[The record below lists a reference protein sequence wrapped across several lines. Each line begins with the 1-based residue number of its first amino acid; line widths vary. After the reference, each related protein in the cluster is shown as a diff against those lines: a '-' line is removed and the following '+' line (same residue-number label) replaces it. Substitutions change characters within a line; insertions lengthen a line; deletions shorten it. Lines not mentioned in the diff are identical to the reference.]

1 MLMIYGTYSHFLR
14 AYEFGDS
21 TMDVEL
27 PIWPPKLII
36 VFGFCILLGRLFISF
51 FGYWRLLMNP
61 NAEVYAVPVTL
72 AVEEIAEAEAEVARD
87 AITDKDVDD
96 ELERR

>member
-1 MLMIYGTYSHFLR
+1 
-14 AYEFGDS
+14 
-21 TMDVEL
+21 
-27 PIWPPKLII
+27 
-36 VFGFCILLGRLFISF
+36 
-51 FGYWRLLMNP
+51 MNP